1 MNELTFD
8 FLTEPERYELDEGSP
23 SWELNRRELFRIVG
37 GGVVVALL
45 LSPEQLEAQQP
56 GRGGRGGLGG
66 GQRPQEIGSWL
77 HVGADGKITVYT
89 GKVEIGQ
96 NIRTSFTQVVA

>member
-8 FLTEPERYELDEGSP
+8 YLSEPERYELDEGSP
-23 SWELNRRELFRIVG
+23 SWEVSRRELFRIVG

-45 LSPEQLEAQQP
+45 LSSDQLEAQQP

-66 GQRPQEIGSWL
+66 GQRPQEIG
-77 HVGADGKITVYT
+77 A
-89 GKVEIGQ
+89 
-96 NIRTSFTQVVA
+96 